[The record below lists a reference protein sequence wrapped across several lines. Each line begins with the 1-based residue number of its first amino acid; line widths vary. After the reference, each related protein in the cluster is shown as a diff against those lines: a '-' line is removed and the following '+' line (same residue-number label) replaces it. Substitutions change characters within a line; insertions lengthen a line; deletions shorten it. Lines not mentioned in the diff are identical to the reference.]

1 MKVAIIGSGPMVRY
15 LPGRLRSSGHQV
27 KLLRYPAESYA
38 GGAEGADLVITLL
51 PDSAAARLVYSEL
64 ARRASPGQVF
74 VDHSDLEPETAAW
87 CALALPAFLEAPIGE
102 RGEIEVRGERAHF
115 ERALPVL
122 SAYADPVSLR
132 DASDGREAPAPA

>member
-1 MKVAIIGSGPMVRY
+1 VKVAIIGSGPMVRY
-15 LPGRLRSSGHQV
+15 LPQRLRSSGHQV
-27 KLLRYPAESYA
+27 KVLHYPAESYA

-74 VDHSDLEPETAAW
+74 VDHSDLDPETAAW

-132 DASDGREAPAPA
+132 DASDGRGDPAPA